1 MRFRLQ
7 VTALVLGT
15 VVTSIPVTT
24 NIGCN
29 VSQYINVPTTSGLLT
44 GHVPSNSDCV
54 VEFLGV
60 PYAQPP
66 VGQLRFEAPVKLNV
80 ASKPFTAAKYAADC
94 PHATNVNID
103 GYPGFTPQGP
113 KCVADFLVDAGTT
126 QSEDC
131 LYLNIW
137 TKATKVADA
146 AKPVLVFF
154 FGGGFN
160 YGGTDTAFY
169 NGKYFAGAQD
179 VVVVTINYRIDVFG
193 FPGAPGQPANLGLRD
208 QRVGVEWVR
217 ENIAAFGGNPEK
229 ITIFGQS
236 VGGEAVDFWAYAYE
250 QDPIVSGIIA
260 HSGNAFSFAL
270 NTAATVKNNWNTIV
284 AGVNCTNSEDQLAC
298 VRQVDWQNILAISET
313 IRPLP
318 SNNFLR
324 SISHFTPFPDE
335 EIVFS
340 DYINRTIAGNFAKV
354 PIMLGNT
361 NNEDGFYRLVPYA
374 QTGLLPTSQDVIEF
388 LLETFTCPV
397 TFQASARRSHGVPA
411 WAFRYMADWDNT
423 RLYSTNGSTSGA
435 YHMVDLHMIF
445 GASEDVTALPT
456 TADQRKLTQI
466 MQTAWATFAEDP
478 IDGLTSLGWPQ
489 FDQSKDSYILLGND
503 SISSVQYVAPSNW
516 NSPCSTVTF
525 GLFGTSTATSSP

>member
-1 MRFRLQ
+1 MRFQ
-7 VTALVLGT
+7 SPFTALVLGS
-15 VVTSIPVTT
+15 VVASSPATT
-24 NIGCN
+24 HPKCNI
-29 VSQYINVPTTSGLLT
+29 SQYTDVPTTSGLIT
-44 GHVPSNSDCV
+44 GHVSSNSDCV

-66 VGQLRFEAPVKLNV
+66 VGQLRFEAPAKLN
-80 ASKPFTAAKYAADC
+80 ANSKSFIAAKYAADC
-94 PHATNVNID
+94 PHATNVNIF

-113 KCVADFLVDAGTT
+113 KCVEDFLVDAGTP

-137 TKATKVADA
+137 TKSTNVADA

-169 NGKYFAGAQD
+169 NGKYFAGTQN

-217 ENIAAFGGNPEK
+217 DNIAAFGGNSDK

-236 VGGEAVDFWAYAYE
+236 VGGEAVDFWAYAYQ
-250 QDPIVSGIIA
+250 QDPIVSGLIA
-260 HSGNAFSFAL
+260 HSGNTFSFPL
-270 NTAATVKNNWNTIV
+270 NSAITVENNWNAIV
-284 AGVNCTNSEDQLAC
+284 SGVNCTSSKDQLAC
-298 VRQVDWQNILAISET
+298 VKQVDWQDILAISET

-318 SNNFLR
+318 SDNFLR
-324 SISHFTPFPDE
+324 TISHFTPFPDE

-340 DYINRTIAGNFAKV
+340 DYINRTMAGNFAKLPV
-354 PIMLGNT
+354 MLGNT

-374 QTGLLPTSQDVIEF
+374 QTGLLPTSQDVTDF
-388 LLETFTCPV
+388 LLESFTCPV
-397 TFQASARRSHGVPA
+397 TFQASARRSHRVPA

-423 RLYSTNGSTSGA
+423 RLYSTNSSTSGA

-445 GASEDVTALPT
+445 GASEDVTGLPT
-456 TADQRKLTQI
+456 TEGQRNLTKI
-466 MQTAWATFAEDP
+466 MQTAWASFADDP
-478 IDGLTSLGWPQ
+478 VDGLTALGWPQ
-489 FDQSKDSYILLGND
+489 FDQSEDSYILLGEDNIP
-503 SISSVQYVAPSNW
+503 SAQFVAPSDW
-516 NSPCSTVTF
+516 NAPCSTVTF
-525 GLFGTSTATSSP
+525 GIYGTSIASPLY